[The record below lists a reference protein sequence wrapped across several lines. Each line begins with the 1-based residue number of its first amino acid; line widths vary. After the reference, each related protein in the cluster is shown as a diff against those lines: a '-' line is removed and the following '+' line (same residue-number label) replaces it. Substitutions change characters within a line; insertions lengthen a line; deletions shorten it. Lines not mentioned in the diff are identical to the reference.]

1 MEISDPNIYY
11 LPNNKAFEVIVN
23 NQGLTLVNMELLI
36 VSSVI
41 DGTIVFTRQ
50 SRPGVA
56 FEIPITLP
64 TVVKWTTADV
74 VTVDVQDT
82 NSYSYYLKVRYIT
95 FNTTAEY
102 KTYLNDYDISI
113 QLGQAGSVAGTYL
126 KSPLDS
132 QGRLETNPNTEP
144 GELDFVFTT
153 SATAGDITQIS
164 TDATARSEVTILAP
178 STNTANVLVGGSTPT
193 FPLIPGSSVSL
204 RNVSLS
210 QIYASSTAASQ
221 TLYIITGGT

>member
-95 FNTTAEY
+95 FNTTTEY

-113 QLGQAGSVAGTYL
+113 QLGQAGSVAGTYI

-178 STNTANVLVGGSTPT
+178 SANTANVLVGGSTPT